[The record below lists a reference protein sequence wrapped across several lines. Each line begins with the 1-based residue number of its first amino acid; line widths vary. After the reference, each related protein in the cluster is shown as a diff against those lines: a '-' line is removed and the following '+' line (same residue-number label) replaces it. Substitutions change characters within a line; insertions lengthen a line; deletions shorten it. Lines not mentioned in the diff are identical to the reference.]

1 MIPSVHP
8 IVHPIWDIYS
18 HLQKLFQVSIQF
30 LQIQVQPPQ
39 LLHLPRHFGH
49 AGDHAA
55 CGGAG
60 HPGDSLEEAPV
71 MALEVVAMLG
81 GTQVDQLTQG

>member
-1 MIPSVHP
+1 M
-8 IVHPIWDIYS
+8 
-18 HLQKLFQVSIQF
+18 SIQS

-39 LLHLPRHFGH
+39 LLHLPRHHFAFA
-49 AGDHAA
+49 AGEAA
-55 CGGAG
+55 GGGAG
-60 HPGDSLEEAPV
+60 HPGDGLEEAPK